1 MEKRKMNIFKKILDE
16 LWFKPNLAL
25 ILLIIIIVFMLIGAI
40 RAF

>member
-1 MEKRKMNIFKKILDE
+1 MNILRRILDE

-25 ILLIIIIVFMLIGAI
+25 ILLIIIIVFMIFGAI